1 MLNLDRIEADID
13 GLLQHSNE
21 WRSRYWA
28 EQGPALISE
37 LREAREL
44 LRDWLAADGC
54 TDDVLRIPRFVAVNR
69 RTKAFLEDQ

>member
-1 MLNLDRIEADID
+1 MLDLDRIEADIE

-44 LRDWLAADGC
+44 LRDWL
-54 TDDVLRIPRFVAVNR
+54 VAVSADPELSGTLILCAEK
-69 RTKAFLEDQ
+69 RTKGLLGDQ

>member
-1 MLNLDRIEADID
+1 MLDLDRIEADIE

-44 LRDWLAADGC
+44 LASWLAADGC
-54 TDDVLRIPRFVAVNR
+54 TDDVLRIPRFVAASR
-69 RTKAFLEDQ
+69 RTKAFLGDQ